1 MSLHMRKHLR
11 SLLVCLKTK
20 RGKQAL
26 KFDTATMPVIVL
38 LKKPSAGNQPDIIPI
53 SQISSGKNHGHHSVE
68 GRVVHKGPLVSSSNY
83 HFILKG
89 VIEEDNSKP
98 EEKSSIN
105 IIMMGMLAK
114 EFSQAVNIGD
124 LVVASGFMV
133 GKSPTARQDKRH
145 VCNLMLSGDKALI
158 HVCRHSPCDLPP
170 PGQAEMKKPSPPPVV
185 LTTPKYTYVKLRDLK
200 AGQVFN
206 VYGVVLFFKQP
217 FKSRGTDFFSSLKIT
232 DQSEQKIRCTLFC
245 SRMESH
251 PQIFQSGD
259 IVRLHRVKAQSFND
273 SLTLINTFGFS
284 ALTFDGTMDADT
296 EPRSSSKTFHFT
308 EEDRRT
314 VTELR
319 SWAASRNLVS
329 QDLSI
334 RLANAQPKMYFNLTC
349 QLLAKAPIDATCTL
363 LRVWDGTQCPH
374 ALLKVTVDANIIEGI
389 TSFSEEREKL
399 IANVLVFDNHVQST
413 EHLKPGDFLRIFNV
427 RAIPGSIKRPGLS
440 SNQVEQSHHLSF
452 HLHGGTTYGR
462 GIRIL
467 PDNCPDVQEL
477 RRIMDVVHESIEIN
491 QPEVND
497 SVLWHA
503 WNTPPQ
509 SPNKVNEASVGFTT
523 ERTCG
528 HGLQPVSVSELKV
541 CKPGGYHHVK
551 AQLRSYEPLRLH
563 RALKLFCSKC
573 KSMQDVPDNRLVT
586 KVFSDASN
594 GASGLS
600 NSPPWSLS
608 GKVHLPGYLQAG
620 GEGRTLNVHLS
631 AQLVSEGRT
640 KELIFLSG
648 CTPDE
653 ACHLA
658 ATYANVIPV
667 RPLPGDQLDFL
678 DLTVPFLFRGSKRFY
693 GCKQCSKGAV
703 VREPKADGDKVLDEQ
718 NIAEVFGIQL
728 LKFVMLLTFYLQD
741 ASGMLKVFLLREAE
755 DFFNVSADEAATQ
768 QEAQDRI
775 TRTLNYFCPPE
786 GRTSKRPWLDF
797 CLAAYRTNADN
808 NHQDYYQITN
818 TRTREL

>member
-1 MSLHMRKHLR
+1 
-11 SLLVCLKTK
+11 
-20 RGKQAL
+20 
-26 KFDTATMPVIVL
+26 MPVFIM
-38 LKKPSAGNQPDIIPI
+38 LKKPLTGIQPDIIPI
-53 SQISSGKNHGHHSVE
+53 SQISSGKNHGHRSVE
-68 GRVVHKGPLVSSSNY
+68 GRVVHKGPLVSSPNY
-83 HFILKG
+83 HFILKA

-98 EEKSSIN
+98 EERSSIN

-114 EFSQAVNIGD
+114 EFSDAVKVWD
-124 LVVASGFMV
+124 LVVASGFTV

-145 VCNLMLSGDKALI
+145 VCNLMLSGDKAII
-158 HVCRHSPCDLPP
+158 HVFRHSPCDLPP
-170 PGQAEMKKPSPPPVV
+170 PSRAEMKKHSLAPMV
-185 LTTPKYTYVKLRDLK
+185 LTTPKYTYTKLSDLVE
-200 AGQVFN
+200 GQLFN
-206 VYGVVLFFKQP
+206 VYGVVLFFKPP
-217 FKSRGTDFFSSLKIT
+217 FKSRGTDISSSLRII
-232 DQSEQKIRCTLFC
+232 DQSGQKIRCTLF
-245 SRMESH
+245 SNKMETH
-251 PQIFQSGD
+251 PQIYQAGD
-259 IVRLHRVKAQSFND
+259 IVRLHRVKAQSFNGYL
-273 SLTLINTFGFS
+273 SLINTFGFS
-284 ALTFDGTMDADT
+284 ALTFDGTMDTDK
-296 EPRSSSKTFHFT
+296 EPRTSSKTFHYT

-319 SWAASRNLVS
+319 SWAASQNLVS
-329 QDLSI
+329 QDLGI

-349 QLLAKAPIDATCTL
+349 QLLAKAPIDVTCSL

-427 RAIPGSIKRPGLS
+427 RAVPGSIKHPRLN

-462 GIRIL
+462 GIRVL

-477 RRIMDVVHESIEIN
+477 RRIMDVVHESIEVN
-491 QPEVND
+491 EPEIND

-509 SPNKVNEASVGFTT
+509 SPNMVNEVSVGFKT
-523 ERTCG
+523 ERTCD
-528 HGLQPVSVSELKV
+528 HGLKLVSLSQLKV
-541 CKPGGYHHVK
+541 AKPGGYHHVK
-551 AQLRSYEPLRLH
+551 AQLQSYEPARLH

-586 KVFSDASN
+586 NVFSDASKDP
-594 GASGLS
+594 SPLS
-600 NSPPWSLS
+600 KPPPWSLS
-608 GKVHLPGYLQAG
+608 GKVHLPGFLQPG
-620 GEGRTLNVHLS
+620 GDSRTLNVHLS

-640 KELIFLSG
+640 KELIFLTG

-678 DLTVPFLFRGSKRFY
+678 DLRVPFLFRGSKRYY

-703 VREPKADGDKVLDEQ
+703 VREPKTNGDEALDEEK
-718 NIAEVFGIQL
+718 IAEVFGIHL
-728 LKFVMLLTFYLQD
+728 LKFVMLLTFHLQD
-741 ASGMLKVFLLREAE
+741 ASGLLKVFLLREAE
-755 DFFNVSADEAATQ
+755 EFFNVSAEEAATQ

-775 TRTLNYFCPPE
+775 TRTLNAFCPAE
-786 GRTSKRPWLDF
+786 GRPSQRPWLDL

-808 NHQDYYQITN
+808 QHQDYYQITN
-818 TRTREL
+818 TSTREL